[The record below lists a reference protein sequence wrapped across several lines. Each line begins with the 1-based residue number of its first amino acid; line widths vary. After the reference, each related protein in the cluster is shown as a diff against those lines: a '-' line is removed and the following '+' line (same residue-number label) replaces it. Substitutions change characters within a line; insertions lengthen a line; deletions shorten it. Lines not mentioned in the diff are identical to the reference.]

1 MNELILKKFAQLEKR
16 FLEIEKELTQPET
29 ISDKTKYQILSR
41 ELSKLSPIINSF
53 REHRRISEE
62 LEKLQAVLKS
72 AEGEE
77 IKSLVEEELREL
89 REKKITLEESLE
101 TFFLEGEDP
110 HTGRDII
117 VEIRAG
123 TGGQESSLFV
133 AELYRM
139 YAKFANR
146 SGLKIEHIDSHPTEL
161 GGFKEI
167 IFSVQGREAYSLFKF
182 ESGVHRVQRVPV
194 TEAGGRIHTSAVSVV
209 VMPEPEDVEVEIDP
223 KDLRIDVYR
232 SSGPGGQSVNTTDSA
247 VRITHLP
254 TNMVVTCQDERSQ
267 IKNRAK
273 AMRVLKARLL
283 DLKLR
288 EQKNRIDQTRK
299 SFIGTGDRSE
309 KIRTYNFPQRR
320 VTDHRIN
327 FTLYK
332 LEDVLEGDLTEL
344 VKALQKAEREEK
356 LKHKLATLAPV
367 EGIEEVG

>member
-1 MNELILKKFAQLEKR
+1 MKEAIIKRFIQLENR
-16 FLEIEKELTQPET
+16 LLEIEKELSQPE
-29 ISDKTKYQILSR
+29 IVNDKIKYQNLSR
-41 ELSKLSPIINSF
+41 ELGKLSQILTTF
-53 REHRRISEE
+53 REYKQINEELDKLQSILKSDEEAEIKKLAEEEWKELTEKKKSLEEE
-62 LEKLQAVLKS
+62 LET
-72 AEGEE
+72 
-77 IKSLVEEELREL
+77 IF
-89 REKKITLEESLE
+89 LEE
-101 TFFLEGEDP
+101 EDP
-110 HTGRDII
+110 HAGRDII

-123 TGGQESSLFV
+123 TGGQEASLFA

-139 YAKFANR
+139 YTKFANR
-146 SGLKIEHIDSHPTEL
+146 CGLRVEHIDSHPTEL

-167 IFSVQGREAYSLFKF
+167 IFSVQGSEAYRMFKF

-223 KDLRIDVYR
+223 KDIRIDVYR

-254 TNMVVTCQDERSQ
+254 TNIVVTCQDERSQ
-267 IKNRAK
+267 LKNRAK

-283 DLKLR
+283 DLKLK
-288 EQKNRIDQTRK
+288 EQKTRIDQTRK

-332 LEDVLEGDLTEL
+332 LEDVLEGDLIEL
-344 VKALQKAEREEK
+344 VKALIKAEKEEK
-356 LKHKLATLAPV
+356 LKHRLAQFANS
-367 EGIEEVG
+367 EKN